1 MKQPM
6 VSDEVFLRIV
16 RSAIKSPSGHN
27 AQPWLYFKTEDG
39 LCIKPDFKRK
49 LPVTDPLN
57 REMIISLG
65 CAAETAMI
73 AARFY
78 GYLPKLQTDVSN
90 NNSSIKIALSK
101 SDTIEQ
107 PELFSYITT
116 RQTTRNLFNK
126 NAISG
131 HDLEALKAS
140 VTGAGITILFYAGQH
155 EIEEFAPFITN
166 ANIIQLNNPEFKKEL
181 IQWMRFSEKEAI
193 KKGDGL
199 YTACSGIPSMGRFLG
214 SFVLQ
219 NIVNAKSENKR
230 LLKQLENSAAVVLFC
245 SAGDNASDWINTGIA
260 FQRFALTATKLGIY
274 YSFLNSPCQTEVIR
288 KKMISGLGLGSL
300 IPQLIVRIGYS
311 VKMPYSYRRNIYQYV
326 ESFQNK

>member
-1 MKQPM
+1 MIP
-6 VSDEVFLRIV
+6 DEVFMKIV
-16 RSAIKSPSGHN
+16 RTAIKAPSSHN
-27 AQPWLYFKTEDG
+27 TQPWLFAKTEDG
-39 LCIKPDFKRK
+39 IYIQPDLSRA
-49 LPVTDPLN
+49 LPVADPAH
-57 REMIISLG
+57 RELYISLG

-78 GYLPKLQTDVSN
+78 SYHPKLQTDISN

-140 VTGAGITILFYAGQH
+140 VARAGIPILFYAGQH

-166 ANIIQLNNPEFKKEL
+166 ANTIQLNNPEFKKEL
-181 IQWMRFSEKEAI
+181 IQWMRFSEKEAM

-219 NIVNAKSENKR
+219 NFVNAKSETKR
-230 LLKQLENSAAVVLFC
+230 LLKQLENSAAVVLFS

-274 YSFLNSPCQTEVIR
+274 YSFLNSPCQTDVIR
-288 KKMISGLGLGSL
+288 EKMISGLGLGSL

-311 VKMPYSYRRNIYQYV
+311 VKMPYSYRRNIYQHV